1 MTDKINR
8 KDLQVC
14 HAPPIVSVTYGV
26 GVHPRGCKDE
36 GMAPSFLIVENVRPE
51 ALVTFRSTNE
61 RIEHKDMLL
70 SSRREASKN
79 EQRFQL
85 VKNAEA
91 NRRESGGGG

>member
-1 MTDKINR
+1 
-8 KDLQVC
+8 
-14 HAPPIVSVTYGV
+14 
-26 GVHPRGCKDE
+26 
-36 GMAPSFLIVENVRPE
+36 MAPSFLIVENVRLE
-51 ALVTFRSTNE
+51 ALVTFQSTNE